1 MLDLSV
7 EKRVSRNMAVASV
20 VLSAAGVLGPAIG
33 LCGLMGALTAGSPL
47 GAIGGGGILVI
58 SLFLG
63 VVGTIMQL
71 VVVYQW
77 AGALNTNLAN
87 LRLLLQHLVAHARD
101 DTERVNFQG
110 GVELLSG
117 MGVSMMLFWAYI
129 LLHLAGFFFPASPG
143 KLLGFVA
150 FVFIAF
156 YLHSVFKLTD
166 MVQELRQKLYAHVL
180 GEGASLPVNRI
191 RHRNLFLSL
200 VFMLVTFGIYWL
212 FLLYNLT
219 IEINAYLDEDQS
231 ARGRILQNIA
241 AE

>member
-7 EKRVSRNMAVASV
+7 EKRVSSNLAVASV
-20 VLSAAGVLGPAIG
+20 ILGIVGILGTAIG
-33 LCGLMGALTAGSPL
+33 FFGFMGALIASSPL
-47 GAIGGGGILVI
+47 GAVGGGGILLV

-87 LRLLLQHLVAHARD
+87 LRLLLQHLLAHAGD
-101 DTERVNFQG
+101 ETERVNFQG
-110 GVELLSG
+110 GLERLSG
-117 MGVSMMLFWAYI
+117 MGVSMVLFWGYV
-129 LLHLAGFFFPASPG
+129 LLHLAGFFLPGGPG
-143 KLLGFVA
+143 KLLGFLA

-166 MVQELRQKLYAHVL
+166 AVQELREKLYAHVL
-180 GEGASLPVNRI
+180 GEGPCLPPSRI

-200 VFMLVTFGIYWL
+200 IFMVVTLGIYWL

-219 IEINAYLDEDQS
+219 SEINAYLDDDQA
-231 ARGRILQNIA
+231 ARSRILQDLA
-241 AE
+241 